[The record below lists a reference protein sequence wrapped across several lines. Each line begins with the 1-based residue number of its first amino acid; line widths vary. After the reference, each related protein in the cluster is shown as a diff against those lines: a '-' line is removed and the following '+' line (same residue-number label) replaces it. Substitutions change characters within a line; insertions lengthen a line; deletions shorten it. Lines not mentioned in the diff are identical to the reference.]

1 MNLRFTLALAV
12 CAFVVLPCSGQR
24 RHDPLSNK
32 EVDELREAAQDP
44 PQRIKLLLKF
54 TRARMAVI
62 EQLRA
67 NPKLAEADRD
77 KLAQA
82 LEDFAD
88 LVDELDGNLSN
99 YDKLSKDL
107 RKPLQDVIAA
117 DTEFQMKLKAM
128 KDSLGNEMNTDY
140 ALALEAAIDSVNSSA
155 ASSRTLL
162 ADQIAKKGEE
172 KAAEKE
178 RNKKS
183 KTAGLETTPPSVS
196 DASTGGVTSQR
207 QPSTRTPPMSEKPPY

>member
-1 MNLRFTLALAV
+1 MNLRFAT
-12 CAFVVLPCSGQR
+12 AFVVAALLALPCAAQR
-24 RHDPLSNK
+24 RQDPLNNK
-32 EVDELREAAQDP
+32 EIDQLREAAQDP
-44 PQRIKLLLKF
+44 AERIKLLLKF
-54 TRARMAVI
+54 TRARMAVV

-82 LEDFAD
+82 LEDFTD
-88 LVDELDGNLSN
+88 LVDELDNNLSS

-107 RKPLQDVIAA
+107 RKPLNEVIAA

-128 KDSLGNEMNTDY
+128 KDSSGNRVNTDY

-155 ASSRTLL
+155 DSSRAMLT
-162 ADQIAKKGEE
+162 DQIARKGQE

-178 RNKKS
+178 REKKNKG
-183 KTAGLETTPPSVS
+183 AGVSPTPPAIG
-196 DASTGGVTSQR
+196 DASQSQPP
-207 QPSTRTPPMSEKPPY
+207 QTPSTRTPPMTEKPPF